1 MAKHGRYRG
10 TGKRATEGA
19 GHEEGE
25 WVGVSAEEKGRHLI
39 KRKTRSRRK
48 IVRKKKQ
55 NITGTVHPKVTV
67 GTKES
72 GAYLH
77 S

>member
-1 MAKHGRYRG
+1 M
-10 TGKRATEGA
+10 
-19 GHEEGE
+19 
-25 WVGVSAEEKGRHLI
+25 SAEERGRHLI
-39 KRKTRSRRK
+39 KRKTRSRLK

-72 GAYLH
+72 GAYIVIRKFL
-77 S
+77 